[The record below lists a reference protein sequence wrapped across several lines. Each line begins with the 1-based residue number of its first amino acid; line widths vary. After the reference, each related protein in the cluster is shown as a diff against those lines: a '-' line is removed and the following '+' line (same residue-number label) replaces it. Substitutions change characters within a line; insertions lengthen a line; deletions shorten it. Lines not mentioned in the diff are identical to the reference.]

1 MKTHFFERSTN
12 TVRLRS
18 PISNHDLLEEN
29 SAHLIPICTTYTTND
44 DDEKTKTQ
52 NKKSQEIQ
60 KNIRRK
66 QKTRN

>member
-29 SAHLIPICTTYTTND
+29 SAHLIPICTTNTTIV
-44 DDEKTKTQ
+44 KMRK
-52 NKKSQEIQ
+52 
-60 KNIRRK
+60 RK
-66 QKTRN
+66 QKYKIYKTKKYNKKITK